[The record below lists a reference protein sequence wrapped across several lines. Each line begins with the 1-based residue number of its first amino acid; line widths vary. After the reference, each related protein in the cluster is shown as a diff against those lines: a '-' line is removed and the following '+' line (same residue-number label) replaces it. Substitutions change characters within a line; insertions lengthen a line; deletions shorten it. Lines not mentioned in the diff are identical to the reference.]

1 MKLLLPFHRLSACA
15 AACAGL
21 LLAHRASA
29 DAGPTALAVAVRDS
43 AAIAPPQSS
52 LVLGLTLAVCVLGA
66 LFAWNTWLHFQER
79 CLQRCVERDL
89 RESEAQFRV
98 MIEGSTQGVMLHRQG
113 VLMFANHAYAKIL
126 GYGHPREVLM
136 LGNVK
141 RICAPYELE
150 RMSGYQR
157 ARLEGGAAPTEYE
170 YDFDAL
176 RKDGTTV
183 TLHNV
188 VHLSAHAG
196 EQVTQHNVTDVTERH
211 RADKLLRDSEERY
224 RIMVQSAPEALVV
237 LDVQAD
243 RFVEANENALRL
255 FGVARQDMA
264 HIRPLTLSPR
274 LQPDGTVSV
283 EQLRDHVARA
293 LAGATVVF
301 EWVYQSAAGVEIPT
315 EVRFVRL
322 PSPTHRLVR
331 ASITDISRRLA
342 VRRALLDKSVQLEAT
357 LENTDQ
363 GVVMIDANLN
373 TTTFNQRFL
382 ELLDLTGEQFAPG
395 DSHEKII
402 RICAARGDY
411 GPGCVDSHVA
421 ERMQLLARFEGF
433 AAVHTRSN
441 GRVLEMR
448 RRPIPGG
455 GVVTTYTDVTQT
467 HQLSQ
472 QLAHQARHDSLT
484 SLANRAEFERQLERV
499 LLASRAEGTSHAICY
514 LDLDQFKVINDT
526 CGHAAG
532 DELLRQLGT
541 ELRNNIRKSDLLAR
555 LGGDEFGTLLENCTL
570 SEAQRVANAL
580 RGCVDEFRFSWMG
593 RSFPVAVSIGLVPV
607 SESSGSVADVL
618 SAADAACYAA
628 KDQGRNRVHLYTVDD
643 AELTHR
649 HGEMQW
655 VIRLQDAFDRQ
666 RLCLMSQTIVPL
678 DPACTEGDHYE
689 LLVRMRDEDGG
700 LIPPGLFLPAA
711 ERYNLIGRL
720 DRWVVRHAFELL
732 AATPAAI
739 DKLHTC
745 SINLSGDSVSD
756 VSFLDYVIEQFDQ
769 TGVPPAKIVFEI
781 TETAAITHLTRAKA
795 FMMALR
801 KIGCRFSLD
810 DFGSGLPSF
819 GYLKTLPVDYL
830 KIDGMFVKDM
840 LDDPIDHAMVKSINE
855 IGHVMG
861 KRTIAEFVENDAIRE
876 RLRQLGV
883 DYAQGYGIGRPQPFP
898 PQVVLLRRVS

>member
-1 MKLLLPFHRLSACA
+1 MKLLLPFHRLSGRP
-15 AACAGL
+15 AACAVVL
-21 LLAHRASA
+21 LGHNASA
-29 DAGPTALAVAVRDS
+29 DA
-43 AAIAPPQSS
+43 AAIAPPQSTF
-52 LVLGLTLAVCVLGA
+52 VLGLTLAVCILGA

-79 CLQRCVERDL
+79 RLQRCVERGL
-89 RESEAQFRV
+89 RESEGQFRV
-98 MIEGSTQGVMLHRQG
+98 MIEGSAQGVMLHRQG
-113 VLMFANHAYAKIL
+113 VLIFANHAYAKIL
-126 GYGHPREVLM
+126 GYGHPSEVLM
-136 LGNVK
+136 LGNAR
-141 RICAPYELE
+141 RIYAPYEIE
-150 RMSGYQR
+150 RMASYQR
-157 ARLEGGAAPTEYE
+157 ARLEGEPAPAE

-188 VHLSAHAG
+188 VHLSTHAG

-211 RADKLLRDSEERY
+211 RADELLRESEERY

-237 LDVQAD
+237 LDVEAD

-255 FGVARQDMA
+255 FGVAQQDMA
-264 HIRPLTLSPR
+264 HIRPLALSPL

-283 EQLRDHVARA
+283 DQLRDHVART
-293 LAGATVVF
+293 LAGETVVF
-301 EWVYQSAAGVEIPT
+301 EWVYLSAAGAEIPA

-342 VRRALLDKSVQLEAT
+342 VRRALLDKSAQLEAT

-363 GVVMIDANLN
+363 GVAMIDANLN

-382 ELLDLTGEQFAPG
+382 ELLDLSAEQFSPG
-395 DSHEKII
+395 DPHEKII
-402 RICAARGDY
+402 RICAVRGDY

-421 ERMQLLARFEGF
+421 ERLQLLARFEGF
-433 AAVHTRSN
+433 TAVHTRSN

-472 QLAHQARHDSLT
+472 QLAYQARHDSLT
-484 SLANRAEFERQLERV
+484 SLANRGEFEKQLERV
-499 LLASRAEGTSHAICY
+499 LLASRDEGTLHAICY
-514 LDLDQFKVINDT
+514 LDLDQFKVVNDT

-555 LGGDEFGTLLENCTL
+555 LGGDEFGALLENCTL

-580 RGCVDEFRFSWMG
+580 RRCVDEFRFTWLG

-655 VIRLQDAFDRQ
+655 VTRLQDAFDRQ
-666 RLCLMSQTIVPL
+666 RLCLMYQTIVPL
-678 DPACTEGDHYE
+678 DAASTEGDHYE
-689 LLVRMRDEDGG
+689 LLVRMRDDDGG
-700 LIPPGLFLPAA
+700 FIPPGLFLPAA

-720 DRWVVRHAFELL
+720 DRWVVRHAFEVL
-732 AATPAAI
+732 AATPSAI
-739 DKLHTC
+739 RKLHTC

-756 VSFLDYVIEQFDQ
+756 VSFLDYVIEQFHQ
-769 TGVPPAKIVFEI
+769 TGVPAAKIVFEI
-781 TETAAITHLTRAKA
+781 TETAAITHLTRATA

-801 KIGCRFSLD
+801 EIGCRFSLD
-810 DFGSGLPSF
+810 DFGSGLSSF

-861 KRTIAEFVENDAIRE
+861 KRTVAEFVENDAIRE
-876 RLRQLGV
+876 RLRELGV
-883 DYAQGYGIGRPQPFP
+883 DYAQGYGIARPQPFP
-898 PQVVLLRRVS
+898 PQAVLLRRVS